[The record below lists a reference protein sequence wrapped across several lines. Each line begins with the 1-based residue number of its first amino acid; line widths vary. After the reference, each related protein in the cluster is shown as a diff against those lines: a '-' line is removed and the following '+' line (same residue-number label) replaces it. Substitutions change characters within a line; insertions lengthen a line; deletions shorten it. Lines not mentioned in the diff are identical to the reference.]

1 MAKHTSAE
9 ILAYIAS
16 NITTNGTKD
25 ITGAILKGV
34 LDYMVD
40 VQITPIGIE
49 LPAIE
54 ENEAFPEETTLGGL
68 LTAMSERTV
77 PTWSSGA
84 VFLEGMVVTYLGYF
98 YKLKNDVGESDT
110 DPPATDTTNYE
121 LLMTGA
127 QIKALLE
134 ALTSTAML
142 DALKVYATL
151 NSVPS
156 TVQDAIDDLYDLA
169 STAVQD
175 SGNETV
181 AGIKTF
187 SSFPVTASEAP
198 TSDYQVANKK
208 YVDDTVNTGTL
219 TTISDLEISWAD
231 RYFQKTIT
239 GSVIFTFSE
248 LVLCKEIKLV
258 LNLSGEGLT
267 VTWPAYC
274 VVNGTI
280 ADGLNLITLFCSS
293 ADSGSE
299 KVWVRIEN

>member
-1 MAKHTSAE
+1 MAHTTEE
-9 ILAYIAS
+9 ILDYIAD
-16 NITTNGTKD
+16 NITTNGNKD
-25 ITGAILKGV
+25 IKGAVLKAV

-49 LPAIE
+49 IPAIE
-54 ENEAFPEETTLGGL
+54 SSEAFPDAETLGEL
-68 LTAMSERTV
+68 LAAISGRTV
-77 PTWSSGA
+77 PTWTSGA
-84 VFLEGMVVTYLGYF
+84 VFLEGMVVTHLGYF

-127 QIKALLE
+127 QIKVLLE
-134 ALTSTAML
+134 TLTSTAML

-151 NSVPS
+151 NSVAS

-169 STAVQD
+169 STAVQN
-175 SGNETV
+175 SGAEEIS
-181 AGIKTF
+181 GIKTF

-198 TSDYQVANKK
+198 SSDYQVANKK

-219 TTISDLEISWAD
+219 TTISDLGISWAD

-239 GSVIFTFSE
+239 GSVTFTFSE

-267 VTWPAYC
+267 VTWPDYC

-293 ADSGSE
+293 AASGS
-299 KVWVRIEN
+299 RT